1 MTQKFGFPP
10 SIRSDGRPLNT
21 SKLSDYLT
29 SIRFQHMV
37 RSSYSPKSNVMS
49 KHRGQQIKTVLD
61 KCRNRAGYL
70 RLGERVEVATSLLVI
85 CFNVLT
91 GFDELLQ
98 YINPQNKGVRIY
110 FSLSILT
117 ASAQ

>member
-1 MTQKFGFPP
+1 MTQKFGLPQSFT
-10 SIRSDGRPLNT
+10 SDGGPFNT

-37 RSSYSPKSNVMS
+37 RSSYSPKSNGMR
-49 KHRGQQIKTVLD
+49 KHRGQQIKTVLE

-70 RLGERVEVATSLLVI
+70 RLGERVELATSLLVI

-91 GFDELLQ
+91 GIDGLLQ

-117 ASAQ
+117 ASTQ